1 VAVDP
6 VEEDE
11 DPRFGRPEEED
22 DEEADLSSL
31 SPRFRAFLAAAAIV
45 AELTVDRLKELGGDG
60 GVGGCEDQEEG
71 VSGEGRDPE
80 CW

>member
-1 VAVDP
+1 MEV
-6 VEEDE
+6 DE

-22 DEEADLSSL
+22 EEADLSSP

-71 VSGEGRDPE
+71 VNG
-80 CW
+80 